1 MRDRH
6 DPGDG
11 RNRPQ
16 LVIADRSGYGHDG
29 GVASSKTPRRIV
41 ILAFP
46 GVQPLDVIG
55 PAEVFAGADA
65 LAGGGAYTVEVVAKE
80 PGPIT
85 MRSGGYGLV
94 PKTTTA
100 RCRGAIDTLIVA
112 GGFGVAQAENDRA
125 LIRWIRSAAR
135 RSRRVTSV
143 CSGSFLLAAAGLL
156 EGRTCTTHWS
166 STAELARRHP
176 ELTVD
181 PNPIFVRD
189 GNVWTSAGVT
199 SGMDLSLALVE
210 EDAGREIAADVARW
224 LVLFLQRP
232 GGQAQFSSH
241 LSTQMAE
248 REPLRR
254 LQSWIAD
261 NLDADLRVEALA
273 ERAAMSPRNFA
284 RFFRR
289 ETGMTPAA
297 YVEVLRVERARQLL
311 EEAGDPVELISAH
324 CGFGTPETMRRSF
337 ARRVGASPAE
347 YRSRFHRTP
356 DPAASVH

>member
-1 MRDRH
+1 MA
-6 DPGDG
+6 P
-11 RNRPQ
+11 
-16 LVIADRSGYGHDG
+16 A
-29 GVASSKTPRRIV
+29 KPRRIV

-55 PAEVFAGADA
+55 PAEVFTGADA
-65 LAGGGAYTVEVVAKE
+65 LAGGGAYDVAVVAKD
-80 PGPIT
+80 PGPIAT
-85 MRSGGYGLV
+85 RGAGYSLA

-100 RCRGAIDTLIVA
+100 RCRGAIDTLVVA
-112 GGFGVAQAENDRA
+112 GGVGVAEAEQDA
-125 LIRWIRSAAR
+125 ELIRWIRSAAR

-143 CSGSFLLAAAGLL
+143 CSGSFLLARAGLL
-156 EGRTCTTHWS
+156 EGRTVTTHWS

-176 ELTVD
+176 ELEVD
-181 PNPIFVRD
+181 PKPIFVRD
-189 GNVWTSAGVT
+189 GDVWTSAGVT

-210 EDAGREIAADVARW
+210 EDLGRKIAMEVARW

-241 LSTQMAE
+241 LKTQLAE
-248 REPLRR
+248 RTPLRE

-261 NLDADLRVEALA
+261 NLDADLRVDALA
-273 ERAAMSPRNFA
+273 ERAAMSSRNFA

-311 EEAGDPVELISAH
+311 EEASEPVEVVASR
-324 CGFGTPETMRRSF
+324 CGFGTPETMRRAF
-337 ARRVGASPAE
+337 ARRVGTSPAE
-347 YRSRFHRTP
+347 YRSRFKRRP
-356 DPAASVH
+356 EPVA

>member
-1 MRDRH
+1 VTSA
-6 DPGDG
+6 
-11 RNRPQ
+11 Q
-16 LVIADRSGYGHDG
+16 A
-29 GVASSKTPRRIV
+29 TRRVV

-55 PAEVFAGADA
+55 PAEVFAGASL
-65 LAGGGAYTVEVVAKE
+65 LAGGDAYAVEVVAKD
-80 PGPIT
+80 PDPIAV
-85 MRSGGYGLV
+85 RGGGYSLA

-100 RCRGAIDTLIVA
+100 RCRGPIDTLVMA
-112 GGFGVAQAENDRA
+112 GGAGVKKAEEDKA

-143 CSGSFLLAAAGLL
+143 CSGSFLLARAGLL
-156 EGRTCTTHWS
+156 EGKTVTTHWA

-181 PNPIFVRD
+181 PKPIFVRD
-189 GNVWTSAGVT
+189 GDVWTSAGVT
-199 SGMDLSLALVE
+199 SGMDLSLALVQ
-210 EDAGREIAADVARW
+210 EDLGREVAVEIARW

-232 GGQAQFSSH
+232 GGQSQFSSH
-241 LSTQMAE
+241 LETQLAE
-248 REPLRR
+248 RRPLRE

-261 NLDADLRVEALA
+261 NLNADLRVESLA
-273 ERAAMSPRNFA
+273 GRASMSPRNFA

-311 EEAGDPVELISAH
+311 EEAGDPVELVSAR
-324 CGFGTPETMRRSF
+324 CGFGTPETMRRAF
-337 ARRVGASPAE
+337 ARRVGTAPAE
-347 YRSRFHRTP
+347 YRARFQRRAEP
-356 DPAASVH
+356 VASK

>member
-1 MRDRH
+1 M
-6 DPGDG
+6 
-11 RNRPQ
+11 
-16 LVIADRSGYGHDG
+16 VIADRSPSRHDG
-29 GVASSKTPRRIV
+29 HVASTKPRRVV

-55 PAEVFAGADA
+55 PAEVFGGADA
-65 LAGGGAYTVEVVAKE
+65 IAGGDVYTVEVVAKE
-80 PGPIT
+80 PEPIT
-85 MRSGGYGLV
+85 VQSGAYGLV

-100 RCRGAIDTLIVA
+100 RCRGPIDTLVVA
-112 GGFGVAQAENDRA
+112 GGFGVAQAENDSA

-143 CSGSFLLAAAGLL
+143 CSGAFLLARAGLL
-156 EGRTCTTHWS
+156 EGRTVTTHWA

-181 PNPIFVRD
+181 ANPIFVRD

-210 EDAGREIAADVARW
+210 EDLGRETAVEVARW

-232 GGQAQFSSH
+232 GGQAQFSTH
-241 LSTQMAE
+241 LSAQVAE
-248 REPLRR
+248 RRPLRE

-261 NLDADLRVEALA
+261 NLDADLRVETLA
-273 ERAAMSPRNFA
+273 ERATMSPRNFA

-289 ETGMTPAA
+289 ETGITPAA
-297 YVEVLRVERARQLL
+297 YVEELRLERARQLL
-311 EEAGDPVELISAH
+311 EESADPVELVSVR
-324 CGFGTPETMRRSF
+324 CGFGTPETMRRAFS
-337 ARRVGASPAE
+337 RRVGASPAA
-347 YRSRFHRTP
+347 YRARFRRAP
-356 DPAASVH
+356 DRVPADQP

>member
-1 MRDRH
+1 
-6 DPGDG
+6 
-11 RNRPQ
+11 
-16 LVIADRSGYGHDG
+16 
-29 GVASSKTPRRIV
+29 VASSKARRIV

-65 LAGGGAYTVEVVAKE
+65 LAGGGAYTVEVVAKD
-80 PGPIT
+80 PGPIMT
-85 MRSGGYGLV
+85 RSGAYGLV
-94 PKTTTA
+94 PKTTTS
-100 RCRGAIDTLIVA
+100 RCRGPIDTLVVA
-112 GGFGVAQAENDRA
+112 GGFGVAEAENDA
-125 LIRWIRSAAR
+125 GLIRWIRSAAR

-143 CSGSFLLAAAGLL
+143 CSGAFLLARAGLL
-156 EGRTCTTHWS
+156 EGRTVTTHWA
-166 STAELARRHP
+166 STKELARRHP

-189 GNVWTSAGVT
+189 GDVWTSAGVT

-210 EDAGREIAADVARW
+210 EDLGRETAVEIARW

-241 LSTQMAE
+241 LSAQLAE
-248 REPLRR
+248 RRPLRE

-261 NLDADLRVEALA
+261 NLNADLRVETLA

-289 ETGMTPAA
+289 EIGMTPAA
-297 YVEVLRVERARQLL
+297 YVEELRIEHGRQLL
-311 EEAGDPVELISAH
+311 EESADPVELVSAR
-324 CGFGTPETMRRSF
+324 CGFGTPETMRRAF
-337 ARRVGASPAE
+337 ARRVGVPPAQYRARFRRVPDEVASP
-347 YRSRFHRTP
+347 H
-356 DPAASVH
+356 

>member
-1 MRDRH
+1 
-6 DPGDG
+6 
-11 RNRPQ
+11 
-16 LVIADRSGYGHDG
+16 
-29 GVASSKTPRRIV
+29 VASTSASRRIV

-55 PAEVFAGADA
+55 PAEVFAGADV
-65 LAGGGAYTVEVVAKE
+65 LEGGGAYNVEVVAKD
-80 PGPIT
+80 PGAISV
-85 MRSGGYGLV
+85 RGSGYSLV

-100 RCRGAIDTLIVA
+100 RCRGPIDTLIVA
-112 GGFGVAQAENDRA
+112 GGTGVRAAEGDKA

-143 CSGSFLLAAAGLL
+143 CSGSFLLARAGLL
-156 EGRTCTTHWS
+156 EGKTVTTHWA

-181 PNPIFVRD
+181 PKPIFVRD

-210 EDAGREIAADVARW
+210 EDFGREVAVEIARW

-241 LSTQMAE
+241 LSTQLAA
-248 REPLRR
+248 REPLRE

-261 NLDADLRVEALA
+261 HLDADLRVEALA
-273 ERAAMSPRNFA
+273 ERASMSPRNFA

-311 EEAGDPVELISAH
+311 EEATDPVELVSAQ
-324 CGFGTPETMRRSF
+324 CGFGTPETMRRAFS
-337 ARRVGASPAE
+337 RRVGAAPAE
-347 YRSRFHRTP
+347 YRARFRRDP
-356 DPAASVH
+356 DRAAPVH

>member
-1 MRDRH
+1 
-6 DPGDG
+6 
-11 RNRPQ
+11 
-16 LVIADRSGYGHDG
+16 
-29 GVASSKTPRRIV
+29 VASTKAPRRVV
-41 ILAFP
+41 ILGFP

-65 LAGGGAYTVEVVAKE
+65 LAGGDAYAIEVVAKE

-85 MRSGGYGLV
+85 VRSSGYGLI

-100 RCRGAIDTLIVA
+100 RCRGPIDTLIVA
-112 GGFGVAQAENDRA
+112 GGLGVAKAENDAA

-143 CSGSFLLAAAGLL
+143 CSGSFLLARAGLL
-156 EGRTCTTHWS
+156 EGRTVTTHWA

-176 ELTVD
+176 ELKVD
-181 PNPIFVRD
+181 PKPIFVRD
-189 GNVWTSAGVT
+189 GDVWTSAGVT

-210 EDAGREIAADVARW
+210 EDLGREIAVEVARW

-241 LSTQMAE
+241 LEAQLAE
-248 REPLRR
+248 RRPLRE
-254 LQSWIAD
+254 LQSWVAD

-273 ERAAMSPRNFA
+273 DRAAMSPRNFA

-289 ETGMTPAA
+289 ETGVTPAA

-311 EEAGDPVELISAH
+311 EEAGDPVELVAAQ
-324 CGFGTPETMRRSF
+324 CGFGTPETMRRAF
-337 ARRVGASPAE
+337 GRRVGSSPAE
-347 YRSRFHRTP
+347 YRARFQRRPEPVAQSTT
-356 DPAASVH
+356 

>member
-1 MRDRH
+1 M
-6 DPGDG
+6 
-11 RNRPQ
+11 
-16 LVIADRSGYGHDG
+16 
-29 GVASSKTPRRIV
+29 ASTKTSRRIV

-55 PAEVFAGADA
+55 PAEVFAGADV
-65 LAGGGAYTVEVVAKE
+65 LAGGGAYDVEVVAKE
-80 PGPIT
+80 PGAIT
-85 MRSGGYGLV
+85 VRGGGYSLA

-100 RCRGAIDTLIVA
+100 RCRGPIDTLIVA
-112 GGFGVAQAENDRA
+112 GGTGVKAAEGDQA

-143 CSGSFLLAAAGLL
+143 CSGSFLLARAGLL
-156 EGRTCTTHWS
+156 EGKTVTTHWA

-181 PNPIFVRD
+181 PKPIFVRD

-210 EDAGREIAADVARW
+210 EDLGRETAIEIARW

-241 LSTQMAE
+241 LATQLAE
-248 REPLRR
+248 REPLRE

-261 NLDADLRVEALA
+261 NLDADLRVESLA

-311 EEAGDPVELISAH
+311 EEAADPVELVSAQ
-324 CGFGTPETMRRSF
+324 CGFGTPETMRRAF
-337 ARRVGASPAE
+337 ARQVGAAPAE
-347 YRSRFHRTP
+347 YRARFRRVP
-356 DPAASVH
+356 DQAATAN

>member
-1 MRDRH
+1 M
-6 DPGDG
+6 
-11 RNRPQ
+11 
-16 LVIADRSGYGHDG
+16 
-29 GVASSKTPRRIV
+29 ASTKPRRIV

-55 PAEVFAGADA
+55 PAEVFSGADG
-65 LAGGGAYTVEVVAKE
+65 LAGGGEYTVEVVAKE
-80 PGPIT
+80 PGTIT
-85 MRSGGYGLV
+85 TRSSGYGLV

-100 RCRGAIDTLIVA
+100 RCRGPIDTLVVA
-112 GGFGVAQAENDRA
+112 GGLGVALAENDAA

-143 CSGSFLLAAAGLL
+143 CSGSFLLARAGLL
-156 EGRTCTTHWS
+156 EGKTVTTHWA

-176 ELTVD
+176 ELKVD
-181 PNPIFVRD
+181 PKPIFVRD
-189 GNVWTSAGVT
+189 GDIWTSAGVT

-210 EDAGREIAADVARW
+210 EDLGRKIAMEVARW

-241 LSTQMAE
+241 LETQLAE
-248 REPLRR
+248 RQPLRE

-273 ERAAMSPRNFA
+273 DRASMSPRNFA

-289 ETGMTPAA
+289 ETGVTPAA

-311 EEAGDPVELISAH
+311 EEAGDPVEVVSAQ
-324 CGFGTPETMRRSF
+324 CGFGTPETMRRAF
-337 ARRVGASPAE
+337 ARRVGSSPAE
-347 YRSRFHRTP
+347 YRSRFKREPQPIT
-356 DPAASVH
+356 A

>member
-1 MRDRH
+1 M
-6 DPGDG
+6 
-11 RNRPQ
+11 
-16 LVIADRSGYGHDG
+16 
-29 GVASSKTPRRIV
+29 ASTKPRRIV

-46 GVQPLDVIG
+46 GVQPLDVVG

-65 LAGGGAYTVEVVAKE
+65 LSGGDAYTVEVVAKD

-85 MRSGGYGLV
+85 VRSSGYGIV

-100 RCRGAIDTLIVA
+100 RCRGPIDTLVIA
-112 GGFGVAQAENDRA
+112 GGFGVAKAEEDAA
-125 LIRWIRSAAR
+125 LVRWIRSAAR

-143 CSGSFLLAAAGLL
+143 CSGAFLLARAGLL
-156 EGRTCTTHWS
+156 EGRTCTTHWA

-210 EDAGREIAADVARW
+210 EDLGREIAVQIARW

-232 GGQAQFSSH
+232 GGQAQFSTH
-241 LSTQMAE
+241 LSAQLAE
-248 REPLRR
+248 RRPLRD
-254 LQSWIAD
+254 LQAWIAE
-261 NLDADLRVEALA
+261 NLDEDLRVETLA
-273 ERAAMSPRNFA
+273 GRAAMSPRNFA

-297 YVEVLRVERARQLL
+297 YVEELRVERARQLL
-311 EEAGDPVELISAH
+311 EEGADPVEVISAR
-324 CGFGTPETMRRSF
+324 CGFGTPETMRRAFS
-337 ARRVGASPAE
+337 RRVGVA
-347 YRSRFHRTP
+347 
-356 DPAASVH
+356 PAAYRGRFRTVNDQVPART